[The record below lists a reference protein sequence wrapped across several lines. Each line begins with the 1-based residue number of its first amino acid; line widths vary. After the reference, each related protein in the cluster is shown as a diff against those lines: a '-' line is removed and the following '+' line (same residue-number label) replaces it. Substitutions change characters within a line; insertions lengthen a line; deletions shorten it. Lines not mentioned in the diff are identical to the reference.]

1 MQGQPWKGDVIALAL
16 GLLMPLA
23 YSPFDLPF
31 LSLIFISALFLLW
44 QQSPGRRAC
53 WRGWLFGFGMFAVG
67 VYWVYHSMHIYGHVD
82 VPIAIFLTLLLAAFL
97 AIYPALAAWP
107 FVIKNKIKSV
117 KDSSLK
123 ADLFKGKSPAFLLL
137 FWYPLAWTFFE
148 WVRSWFLTG
157 FPWLNLGYTQTSW
170 PLGGL
175 AAYIGVY
182 GITWLLCI
190 SAGLLSMLVI
200 STGKARVQ
208 YAGYLVL
215 LWVVGWS
222 AGQVEWTDKA
232 GDNFRVSMVQGNVD
246 QASKWQPGQRQRIV
260 KNYVDA
266 TRKFWESD
274 LVIWPETAVP
284 VFYQD
289 IENGFIKDLEVE
301 VRKHKTELLTG
312 MPVWSESGDG
322 YYNSMVVL
330 GNPATK
336 NTTRYS
342 RYYHKRHL
350 VPFGEYVPLKKYIK
364 DLMAVLSAPMADFS
378 SGEQDQPLL
387 QAAGHALGISICY
400 EIAFGEEV
408 IQQLPEARFLVN
420 ASNNAWFGDS
430 TAPHQ
435 IIQMAQMRARET
447 GRYVLSATNDGVT
460 AIIDNEGK
468 IVSVV
473 PQFQQTV
480 LTGSIQPRQ
489 GSTPYVRFGNVPVV
503 GLMLI
508 LMVMGWWLNR
518 RQSKT

>member
-1 MQGQPWKGDVIALAL
+1 MQDKPWKGDVIALVL
-16 GLLMPLA
+16 GLLMPLSF
-23 YSPFDLPF
+23 SPFNFPL

-44 QQSPGRRAC
+44 FQSPGRRAC

-67 VYWVYHSMHIYGHVD
+67 VYWVYHSMHVYGHVG
-82 VPIAIFLTLLLAAFL
+82 VPVAVFLTLLLAAFL

-107 FVIKNKIKSV
+107 FVIKNKIKSN
-117 KDSSLK
+117 S
-123 ADLFKGKSPAFLLL
+123 FPGPTFLLL

-200 STGKARVQ
+200 STGKTRVQ

-215 LWVVGWS
+215 LWMVGWS
-222 AGQVEWTDKA
+222 AGQIEWTEKA
-232 GDNFRVSMVQGNVD
+232 GNDFQVSMVQGNVD
-246 QASKWQPGQRQRIV
+246 QASKWQQGQRQRIV
-260 KNYVDA
+260 QNYVEE
-266 TRKFWESD
+266 TRKLWDSD
-274 LVIWPETAVP
+274 FVIWPETAVP

-289 IENGFIKDLEVE
+289 IEDGFIKDLEAE

-322 YYNSMVVL
+322 YYNSMVML
-330 GNPATK
+330 GNPVSENKAPERAA
-336 NTTRYS
+336 RYP

-350 VPFGEYVPLKKYIK
+350 VPFGEYVPLKNYIQ
-364 DLMAVLSAPMADFS
+364 DLMAVLNAPMADFS
-378 SGEQDQPLL
+378 SGKQDQPLL
-387 QAAGHALGISICY
+387 QAAGHALGILICY

-408 IQQLPEARFLVN
+408 IQQLPEAQFLVN

-435 IIQMAQMRARET
+435 IIQMARMRARET

-460 AIIDNEGK
+460 AIINNKGEV
-468 IVSVV
+468 VSVA
-473 PQFQQTV
+473 PQFQDAV
-480 LTGSIQPRQ
+480 LTGNVQPRQ

-503 GLMLI
+503 GLMLALLI
-508 LMVMGWWLNR
+508 SGWWYCR
-518 RQSKT
+518 K